1 MKDQYAFTAFWPGKL
16 LMAVLVTLVVTMAV
30 LFGQSGQAWAYPA
43 VTVLVNGS
51 KVAMDV
57 LPIIEDGRTLVPVR
71 AVGEALG
78 ASVEWNQKTRKVT
91 VKNSQDTIV
100 LTIDSNAATVSGLPK
115 PLDVPARI
123 VAGRTV
129 IPLRFVSENFGA
141 RVTWDQASYTVT
153 IDTANQT
160 APPEEAVVKLES
172 ELLTLLN
179 QQRAKLNY
187 KPMILLAPLTEM
199 ARGQAADMAKNGNF
213 SHNSATYG
221 DIHQR
226 SQGYGLPPC
235 CEFLA
240 YGYPF
245 ADKILGSWL
254 EGDNGAVLL

>member
-187 KPMILLAPLTEM
+187 KPMILLAP
-199 ARGQAADMAKNGNF
+199 
-213 SHNSATYG
+213 
-221 DIHQR
+221 
-226 SQGYGLPPC
+226 
-235 CEFLA
+235 
-240 YGYPF
+240 
-245 ADKILGSWL
+245 
-254 EGDNGAVLL
+254 